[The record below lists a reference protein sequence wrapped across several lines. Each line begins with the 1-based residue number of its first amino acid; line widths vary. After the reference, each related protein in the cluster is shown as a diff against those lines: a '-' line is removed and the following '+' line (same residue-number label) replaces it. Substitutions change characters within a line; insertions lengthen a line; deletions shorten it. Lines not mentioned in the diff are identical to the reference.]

1 MDLKALL
8 SQTENKESFMQ
19 SNKVSTKNTEN
30 SNNNSKFKKFLYNVF
45 VKNIG
50 YKLVS
55 LAIAIFIWILI
66 VGLGF

>member
-1 MDLKALL
+1 
-8 SQTENKESFMQ
+8 MQ

-45 VKNIG
+45 VKHIG
-50 YKLVS
+50 YKIVS